1 MVGDLKKMPEIYKL
15 AAISGTYDLMA
26 EVGAESTERIDRAL
40 ARWEA
45 DQLQRGIRMND
56 LGVSLGNRI
65 MNIVR

>member
-1 MVGDLKKMPEIYKL
+1 MTKQLKKCASARYATGAALAVSL
-15 AAISGTYDLMA
+15 AAA
-26 EVGAESTERIDRAL
+26 HESRERIDRTL